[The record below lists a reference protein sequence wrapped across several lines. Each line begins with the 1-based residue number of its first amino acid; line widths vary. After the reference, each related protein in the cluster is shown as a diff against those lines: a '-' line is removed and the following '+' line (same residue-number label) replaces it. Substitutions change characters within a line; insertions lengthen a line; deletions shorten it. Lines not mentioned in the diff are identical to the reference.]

1 MAINSIEEL
10 DVWQYARE
18 LRKEISILAKKRA

>member
-10 DVWQYARE
+10 DVWQQARE